1 MPEARRPGLP
11 VLLGTLAVLYFLRGL
26 PAGLLAKAVPS
37 LARESGLSRE
47 WIGLLG
53 LAAAP
58 WALKFLWAPWVDRLG
73 RGRPGHRKR
82 WVIGCQALVV
92 LILLLL
98 SFTERA
104 VWFADAFPL
113 LLLLLLLLN
122 TASATQ
128 GSPRSPPIQGR
139 SCRARSQVC
148 IGSPRS
154 SQSGVILH
162 RPAQAYTDPTW
173 TCISS
178 RTHRGATSR
187 PSVRPIAASTDT
199 AAPDGANPT

>member
-11 VLLGTLAVLYFLRGL
+11 VLLGTLAVLYFLQGL

-128 GSPRSPPIQGR
+128 
-139 SCRARSQVC
+139 
-148 IGSPRS
+148 
-154 SQSGVILH
+154 
-162 RPAQAYTDPTW
+162 D
-173 TCISS
+173 
-178 RTHRGATSR
+178 
-187 PSVRPIAASTDT
+187 IAADGL
-199 AAPDGANPT
+199 AVRLLRPEWRGPGNRAPLRISPTL